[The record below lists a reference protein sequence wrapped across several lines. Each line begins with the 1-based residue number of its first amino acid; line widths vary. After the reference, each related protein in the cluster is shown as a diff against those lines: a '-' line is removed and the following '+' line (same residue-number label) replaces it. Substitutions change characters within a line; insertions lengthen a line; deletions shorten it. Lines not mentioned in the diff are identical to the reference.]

1 MNEISKYI
9 AEEETGVNEELFK
22 RHFNF
27 QRTSDML
34 KNLYQINDKL
44 DKIARQKSQIRQ
56 QKPMKRF
63 LSLINKTK
71 KDKA

>member
-9 AEEETGVNEELFK
+9 AEEETGINEELFK
-22 RHFNF
+22 KHFNF

-44 DKIARQKSQIRQ
+44 DKIAR
-56 QKPMKRF
+56 
-63 LSLINKTK
+63 
-71 KDKA
+71 